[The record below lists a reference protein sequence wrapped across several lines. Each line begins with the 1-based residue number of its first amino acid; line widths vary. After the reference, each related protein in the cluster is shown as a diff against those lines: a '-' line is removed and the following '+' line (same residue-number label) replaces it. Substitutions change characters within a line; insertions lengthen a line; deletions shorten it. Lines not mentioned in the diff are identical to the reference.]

1 MRIPPILS
9 LFSAAFL
16 AQAAVAQEAAA
27 PTPEAS
33 LEGKLSLE
41 LNAVQSGEGGCMLT
55 FLVVNG
61 HDADIERAVYE
72 TVLFDG
78 TGQVDRLTLFD
89 FGALPAKRPRV
100 RQFSVSGTPC
110 DGLGQILVNG
120 AHACE
125 AEALGET
132 ACEAGL
138 EVKSRTHIEV
148 LG

>member
-1 MRIPPILS
+1 MRISPILS
-9 LFSAAFL
+9 VLSAAFL
-16 AQAAVAQEAAA
+16 AQAAIAEEAVK
-27 PTPEAS
+27 PRDER

-41 LNAVQSGEGGCMLT
+41 LNAAQSGEGGCMLT
-55 FLVVNG
+55 FVVING
-61 HDADIERAVYE
+61 HDADIARAVYE
-72 TVLFDG
+72 TVLFDKA
-78 TGQVDRLTLFD
+78 GQVDRLTLFD
-89 FGALPAKRPRV
+89 FGQLPAKRPRV

-125 AEALGET
+125 AAALDEG

-138 EVKSRTHIEV
+138 EVTSRTEIEV